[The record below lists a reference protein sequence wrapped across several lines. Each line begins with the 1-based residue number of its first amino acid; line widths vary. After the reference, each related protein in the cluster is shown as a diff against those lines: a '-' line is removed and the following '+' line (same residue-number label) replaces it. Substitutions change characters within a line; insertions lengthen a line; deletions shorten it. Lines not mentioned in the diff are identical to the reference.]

1 MIGLI
6 SYIVIGGLAGTV
18 AGWLVGS
25 IIEESSIRDKLKN
38 DNAFYGKI
46 IELQPKTV
54 TIEEMDEYNNK
65 IQSVQLQ
72 SDGGVSEKLFEGQI
86 IYA

>member
-6 SYIVIGGLAGTV
+6 SIILTSTVAGTV

-65 IQSVQLQ
+65 IQSFQLQ
-72 SDGGVSEKLFEGQI
+72 SDGGVSDELFEGQI